1 MSEMNFPEKLTVE
14 WLRLAYSSGTLTPA
28 DVLAEVVRRAEA
40 DASMNIWITPPS
52 LELAQPYLDRLA
64 LLDRS
69 RSPLW
74 GIPFAIKDNIDMADV
89 PTTAGCAEFA
99 YTPKEHATVVERLVA
114 AGAIPIGKTN
124 LDQFATGLVGTRSPY
139 GETHNA
145 LRPELIS
152 GGSSSGSAVA
162 VARGQAVFALG
173 TDTAGSGR
181 VPAALNGLVGY
192 KPSLGAWPVKGVVP
206 ACASLDCVTVF
217 AHHLEESLLVD
228 CVARGIDEHDPWS
241 REVTRLKA
249 ERPSKLCLPREAAA
263 FYGPF
268 AEPYEAAWLASVER
282 LEQLGIPI
290 EYIDG
295 ELFSAAAE
303 LLYGGPFVA
312 ERWADLSGFIEGNP
326 GVAFPVTEQVL
337 RSGAAAEY
345 DAASLFTAL
354 HKLQSYKLKARKLLQ
369 NAVLVMPT
377 CGGTWTREQLNLNK
391 VGANSDMGR
400 YTNHCNL
407 LDLCAVALPSGNA
420 GEKLPFGITLF
431 ALAENEHLIDGA
443 ARSIQS
449 GSVELAL
456 SAANEN
462 EPVQKAEK
470 AEAVRSEA
478 MITVAVC
485 GLHMRGY
492 PLEKQMEG
500 LHARF
505 VREGS
510 SAPRY
515 KLVKLPTTPAKP
527 GMIKQQEGGA
537 SIELELWEMSA
548 AAFGEFVS
556 LIPSPLGIGKVEL
569 LDGTEVS
576 GFVCEAY
583 AAVDAEDITAY
594 GGWRHLPL
602 G

>member
-14 WLRLAYSSGTLTPA
+14 WLRLGYSSGTMSPA
-28 DVLAEVVRRAEA
+28 DVMAEVVRRAEA
-40 DASMNIWITPPS
+40 DAGMNIWITPPS
-52 LELAQPYLDRLA
+52 LELAQPYLDRLM
-64 LLDRS
+64 LLDKNN
-69 RSPLW
+69 SPLW
-74 GIPFAIKDNIDMADV
+74 GIPFAIKDNIDMAGV
-89 PTTAGCAEFA
+89 PTTAGCPEFA

-162 VARGQAVFALG
+162 VARGHAVFSLG

-228 CVARGIDEHDPWS
+228 TVARGIDEHDPWS
-241 REVTRLKA
+241 REITRLKA
-249 ERPSKLCLPREAAA
+249 ERPVKLCLPKEAAA

-268 AEPYEAAWLASVER
+268 AAEYEAAWLATVKR

-290 EYIDG
+290 AYVDG
-295 ELFSAAAE
+295 ELFTAAAE

-312 ERWADLSGFIEGNP
+312 ERWADLSGFIEANP

-337 RSGAAAEY
+337 RSGAAEEY
-345 DAASLFTAL
+345 DAASVFTAL
-354 HKLQSYKLKARKLLQ
+354 HKLQSYKLEARKLLQ
-369 NAVLVMPT
+369 DAVLVMPT
-377 CGGTWTREQLNLNK
+377 CGGTWTREQLSLNK

-407 LDLCAVALPSGNA
+407 LDLCAVALPSGDA

-431 ALAENEHLIDGA
+431 ALAENEHVIEGA
-443 ARSIQS
+443 AHSIQS
-449 GSVELAL
+449 GSAELAL

-462 EPVQKAEK
+462 KPVQKAET
-470 AEAVRSEA
+470 AEAARSES
-478 MITVAVC
+478 MIVVAVC

-505 VREGS
+505 VREAS

-556 LIPSPLGIGKVEL
+556 FIPSPLGIGKVEL

-594 GGWRHLPL
+594 GGWRHVPL